1 MALTKSDKISLIQS
15 IDLVG
20 ITLCANANGHTMTC
34 EVNEA
39 MISIVGGIR
48 AQLEQE
54 FGLHIDPA
62 AAILNP
68 DAVTDQNGKHN
79 LTPSEAADEILN
91 DLFGN

>member
-1 MALTKSDKISLIQS
+1 MAMTKSDKIGMLQA

-20 ITLCANANGHTMTC
+20 MTLCANAGGLTMTP

-39 MISIVGGIR
+39 VIGIVGTIR

-54 FGLHIDPA
+54 FGLVIDPTA
-62 AAILNP
+62 ALLNP
-68 DAVTDQNGKHN
+68 DAVTDATGKHN
-79 LTPSEAADEILN
+79 LTPSEAADEILK